1 MRSSYPLRA
10 GSALGWRLVTH
21 VMNEFGFV
29 EPRIADRFRGF
40 LPVVVDVETGGFQS
54 QTDALLEV
62 AAVTIEMT
70 PMGELRPAA
79 SFRYHV
85 QPFHGS
91 RMDPVSMAVNGID
104 PNHPL
109 RPAMPEKEA
118 LTQLFR
124 EIRKVVRERE
134 CSRAVLVGHNAS
146 FDLAFLNAAVARND
160 IKRNPFHPFSTF
172 DTATLGGVAFG
183 QTVLGRAVVAAG
195 LEWDQSTRAFGDLRC
210 RTHGGAVLHHLQSV
224 PRHVRGSGGTRAATG
239 AAGTCAA
246 ARRPLKLARSSR
258 PLHAVRGGGYC
269 LAGSV
274 TPASVSSCCNSPFWN
289 ISLMMSEPP
298 SSSPLTYS
306 WGYVGQFEC
315 RLSASRNSG
324 SSKMFT

>member
-1 MRSSYPLRA
+1 
-10 GSALGWRLVTH
+10 
-21 VMNEFGFV
+21 MNEYGFV

-118 LTQLFR
+118 LAQLFR

-195 LEWDQSTRAFGDLRC
+195 LEWDQSNAHSAIYDAERTAALFCIICNRFRGMYEEAVERAP
-210 RTHGGAVLHHLQSV
+210 Q
-224 PRHVRGSGGTRAATG
+224 
-239 AAGTCAA
+239 
-246 ARRPLKLARSSR
+246 LAQRE
-258 PLHAVRGGGYC
+258 
-269 LAGSV
+269 
-274 TPASVSSCCNSPFWN
+274 PA
-289 ISLMMSEPP
+289 PP
-298 SSSPLTYS
+298 PED
-306 WGYVGQFEC
+306 F
-315 RLSASRNSG
+315 
-324 SSKMFT
+324 